1 MTDCIESIDTLEI
14 VERREVILP
23 ELKLKL
29 KLDSGLPK
37 KYNVVLYNDD
47 FTPMEFVVRLLQD
60 VFRIKEELATNIML
74 QVHYNGKG
82 VCGSFVKD
90 IAQTKANEVVERA
103 RKLSYPLL
111 CQAEVL

>member
-1 MTDCIESIDTLEI
+1 MTECIEELETLDITKLKESICADLDLIIDT
-14 VERREVILP
+14 
-23 ELKLKL
+23 
-29 KLDSGLPK
+29 PK

-60 VFRIKEELATNIML
+60 VFRITEEVATNIML

-90 IAQTKANEVVERA
+90 IAQTKANAVVERA

-111 CQAEVL
+111 CQAEEL

>member
-1 MTDCIESIDTLEI
+1 MTDCIESIDTLER
-14 VERREVILP
+14 VEQREVVLP
-23 ELKLKL
+23 ELEIN
-29 KLDSGLPK
+29 SGLPK

-47 FTPMEFVVRLLQD
+47 FTPMEFVVRILQD
-60 VFRIKEELATNIML
+60 VFRINEEVATNIML

-111 CQAEVL
+111 CQAEVA

>member
-1 MTDCIESIDTLEI
+1 M
-14 VERREVILP
+14 
-23 ELKLKL
+23 
-29 KLDSGLPK
+29 
-37 KYNVVLYNDD
+37 LYNDD

-60 VFRIKEELATNIML
+60 VFRITEEVATNIML

-90 IAQTKANEVVERA
+90 IAQTKANQVVERA

-111 CQAEVL
+111 CQAEAL

>member
-1 MTDCIESIDTLEI
+1 MTECLEELETIDITRLKESFSTN
-14 VERREVILP
+14 
-23 ELKLKL
+23 
-29 KLDSGLPK
+29 LDSFVEAPK

-60 VFRIKEELATNIML
+60 VFRLNEEVATNIML

-90 IAQTKANEVVERA
+90 IAQTKANQVVEQA

-111 CQAEVL
+111 CQAEAM